1 MAILPDLWLMVAQAI
16 PFAITL
22 IVLQKVIFGPMLAYL
37 ADRDTAIVG
46 SREDA
51 LRLQAK
57 AESRIADYE
66 AQGADARATISEER
80 NTARGQALTER
91 EAAIA
96 AARAEAE
103 QKISEA
109 VQVIEGEQAL
119 AAEELERLSRVLAGD
134 ISTRILGTEVAA
146 T

>member
-1 MAILPDLWLMVAQAI
+1 VAILPDLWLMVAQAI

-66 AQGADARATISEER
+66 AQVADARATISEER